1 MSYMGK
7 VDVKASDIKR
17 FSVTGS
23 TSATHTLSWT
33 APSEQALI
41 ITINGVKQ
49 QDGAYTIAGTPT
61 TITLSSA
68 LVATDEMEV
77 IGINDIGQ
85 TNTVAQDSIVTDM
98 IRDDVVTAAKLN
110 TTGTASASTFLRGDM
125 AWATPTDQGKVLQVV
140 SATKTDTFSASPAS
154 LPTTVD
160 VTGLSVNITPSST
173 SSKVLVF
180 YNVYTSSASGVTI
193 SLSVILDRSGTNI
206 AVGDAVSNHSQVTTY
221 AASMQA
227 TDGGSVSIHTMN
239 YLDSPAST
247 SALTYKIKLGGF
259 NSNTVYVNRT
269 GRDNDTAAY
278 DGRFVSTITAMEIAG

>member
-1 MSYMGK
+1 MSSEVK
-7 VDVKASDIKR
+7 VNKISPAS
-17 FSVTGS
+17 G
-23 TSATHTLSWT
+23 TS
-33 APSEQALI
+33 I
-41 ITINGVKQ
+41 
-49 QDGAYTIAGTPT
+49 
-61 TITLSSA
+61 
-68 LVATDEMEV
+68 V
-77 IGINDIGQ
+77 IGDSGD
-85 TNTVAQDSIVTDM
+85 TVSLGSGV
-98 IRDDVVTAAKLN
+98 
-110 TTGTASASTFLRGDM
+110 SASGF
-125 AWATPTDQGKVLQVV
+125 GKVLQVV
-140 SATKTDTFSASPAS
+140 SATKTDVFSASPAS

-173 SSKVLVF
+173 SNKVLVF
-180 YNVYTSSASGVTI
+180 YNVYTSAASGVSI
-193 SLSVILDRSGTNI
+193 SVSVILDRSGTNI

-278 DGRFVSTITAMEIAG
+278 DGRFVSTITAMEIGA